1 MFDRQCEDCC
11 CDSEEDMKP
20 TPTQSD
26 EPQSRFG
33 RRLKRPRITSINRW
47 EKVRMGVAC
56 YLATDYLSCDI
67 TDGVCLDHTHL
78 MRYQDIVGN

>member
-1 MFDRQCEDCC
+1 
-11 CDSEEDMKP
+11 MKP

-33 RRLKRPRITSINRW
+33 RRLKRPRIRW

-56 YLATDYLSCDI
+56 YLATDYYLSCDI
-67 TDGVCLDHTHL
+67 TDGVFVDHTHL
-78 MRYQDIVGN
+78 TRYQDIVGN